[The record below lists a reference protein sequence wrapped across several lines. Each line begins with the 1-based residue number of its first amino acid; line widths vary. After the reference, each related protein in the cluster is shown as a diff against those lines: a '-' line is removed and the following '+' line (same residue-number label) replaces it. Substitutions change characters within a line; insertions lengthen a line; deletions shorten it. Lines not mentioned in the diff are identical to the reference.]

1 MIFLDANAFYW
12 YLGREKIFSQPS
24 TPKHDVRKCNQFLE
38 SRSDLCVP
46 GSVLME
52 MIVHFRD
59 NPNALTKIIKFREEK
74 CINVLNNVHEY
85 CFTPDELA
93 FLQRTRNDILLKQY
107 ASKLLNVKISI
118 EVKHAY
124 IFLEIV
130 SLLYVDY
137 YLKSSNSLSSDQR
150 DNLLYFLGQN
160 LSNELREGYIG
171 QLTSA
176 LQTGYADSNRSQQA
190 LKKKYIELLIQNCIM
205 FQMFVDA
212 TVRYV
217 SGGTNLY
224 EAMCQSATDARNN
237 GFTDD
242 GIMSVIVAAL
252 STDSAFLS
260 FAKDEIADIF
270 LRKGY
275 SKHQADYLKLML
287 SAWLERGQK
296 LIKNDIFDMLCVGVL
311 DKRDIDHQLN
321 PLLDQSPYLI
331 SFDDTMRNY
340 LCGDIGNAR
349 LISRFMLP

>member
-137 YLKSSNSLSSDQR
+137 YLKSSK
-150 DNLLYFLGQN
+150 
-160 LSNELREGYIG
+160 EP
-171 QLTSA
+171 
-176 LQTGYADSNRSQQA
+176 
-190 LKKKYIELLIQNCIM
+190 
-205 FQMFVDA
+205 
-212 TVRYV
+212 
-217 SGGTNLY
+217 
-224 EAMCQSATDARNN
+224 
-237 GFTDD
+237 
-242 GIMSVIVAAL
+242 
-252 STDSAFLS
+252 
-260 FAKDEIADIF
+260 
-270 LRKGY
+270 
-275 SKHQADYLKLML
+275 
-287 SAWLERGQK
+287 
-296 LIKNDIFDMLCVGVL
+296 
-311 DKRDIDHQLN
+311 LN
-321 PLLDQSPYLI
+321 K
-331 SFDDTMRNY
+331 
-340 LCGDIGNAR
+340 
-349 LISRFMLP
+349 